1 MFLVFDV
8 ITLQIQFDD
17 GMKRSKKA
25 IRKMQMIKNAKKDVV
40 AGGGSATAGGINFQ
54 AAVTAIIEIH
64 IAAGVKLE
72 WLAGIVNDIPLEVSA
87 ETRGAGDDIG
97 ILLEGGTYTE
107 VQVKQGLSRG
117 QKMWDALMKLARAV
131 NDDIVQYG
139 ILVVCPNSSGTIKK
153 DLARDLVRLSGG
165 RNDGLK
171 SITKAF
177 IEKMKA
183 ESLCV
188 DNVAKRLRIYTVNAS
203 IGNGDSVIAANA
215 ILRNI
220 CDDVAQTGHAWDV
233 LLNDASQL
241 IAYRGKRAADSV
253 VQVLRSKG
261 IALKSQGDA
270 PSPLLAAFCSWMADT
285 NSEFDIPGIPK
296 PLQIDDAWI
305 ELSARVGS
313 TDPEISMG
321 VAEALEFYHTWTQGN
336 HRNERDTIIIK
347 GQTLG
352 RFVRC
357 GVVLGGPGMGKSVL
371 LKKLARTYSLEEF
384 PVLHFT
390 AKNLAQR
397 MKATGCSFEEG
408 IVALGTDGS
417 SLPFSP
423 HTLRLASQW
432 VILSEALDEAGSVHD
447 IVIEGLIKFAA
458 GYLNSRIIVTT
469 RPIGYTSALLREW
482 RHYELQPLESNSVI
496 QDLERLVCSVVEESS
511 EQEKTLAFAKEQI
524 NQSDNAKI
532 AARSPLILGLISAL
546 AIKKILF
553 GDTRTQLYERLFKQM
568 EKPRFAPDVNAGL
581 TSFILSTFLDTFAW
595 EILHDPTAD
604 LADLLQRC
612 GEQLASALSVPS
624 LNACMVAEKCFDYWE
639 RNGMVEK
646 VNHAGVEA
654 ATFIHKTFGEYAAA
668 RYLAKMPKEKS
679 RYEIEKHINDKS
691 WSEVLVFASSLGLI
705 DMVLAS
711 YINANRFVT
720 HKAISSALSTVIKS
734 DFLPSDELL
743 KAVIEAATRYLISPI
758 SWEAI
763 SIGNKLLD
771 LCHKY
776 PQDVVS
782 STASYVNHEQPWT
795 RIAALAVMTSTN
807 SMPHDWPKLK
817 EFVLDLPS
825 FLDTVCDKS
834 WGKFDFGSWPGR
846 QLDALYDFTVRET
859 LKRFSSDDAGLLLLP
874 LLTMSYHGSSK
885 GAVELLE
892 ILLEYNRPD
901 LAKQFDKDRMYEP
914 LGQRFDLYWEP
925 FNASFSAFI
934 TALSLQFVN
943 FDSGGILEET
953 TILWSLSGF
962 CYAIGLQKQ
971 SRRDVWPSEITP
983 DDKSIQE
990 VLRGCVLASGV
1001 DPMLLGKDVALFV
1014 KGLAGKKE
1022 DHCSLFLFRHTEDV
1036 DIDDMNWELAKGM
1049 DLLKLETSLHYS
1061 SLWVVLFA
1069 AQLIEINA
1077 TLEELVSIVTRVF
1090 DTGSGY
1096 ALLAASELCLQLE
1109 EPFKSETL
1117 LDRLEK
1123 PLHAGCQ
1130 YLFGALAQL
1139 PLSLDKRLLSI
1150 LRSGLL
1156 TSGSLT
1162 ATEATKVAEKY
1173 VDGHTG
1179 LAILLQE
1186 AFDLW
1191 IKKEEPYPVSGGT
1204 IPNSPREEILKV
1216 LLKCE
1221 SFEKQ
1226 LLLCYVNDVRSDVS
1240 KVASLALLEVLKDGS
1255 LCDEFIDGIENGEL
1269 KSKLLKQALQQNVP
1283 FTDTQI
1289 HTICNFLS
1297 RPLPDLRL
1305 AAMQILSNRY
1315 LSKEEVKERATNLLN
1330 DPDPEIQER
1339 SRRLLFDY
1347 GYSD

>member
-1 MFLVFDV
+1 M
-8 ITLQIQFDD
+8 I
-17 GMKRSKKA
+17 KRT
-25 IRKMQMIKNAKKDVV
+25 IRKIPMIKKAKKDVLV
-40 AGGGSATAGGINFQ
+40 GGGSATAGGINFQ

-87 ETRGAGDDIG
+87 ETGGEGDDIG
-97 ILLEGGTYTE
+97 ILFEDGTYAE

-117 QKMWDALMKLARAV
+117 QKMWAAFMKLARAV

-139 ILVVCPNSSGTIKK
+139 ILVICPNSSGTIKK

-188 DNVAKRLRIYTVNAS
+188 DKVAKRLRIYTMNAS
-203 IGNGDSVIAANA
+203 IVNGDSIIAANA

-220 CDDVAQTGHAWDV
+220 CDDVAQTGHAWDA

-241 IAYRGKRAADSV
+241 IEYRGRRAADSV
-253 VQVLRSKG
+253 VQLLRSKG
-261 IALKSQGDA
+261 ISLKSLGDA
-270 PSPLLAAFCSWMADT
+270 PSPLLADFCSWMADT
-285 NSEFDIPGIPK
+285 NCEFDIPGIPK
-296 PLQIDDAWI
+296 SLSLDDAWI
-305 ELSARVGS
+305 ELSVRVGS
-313 TDPEISMG
+313 IEPEISMG
-321 VAEALEFYHTWTQGN
+321 VAEALEHYHTWAQGN
-336 HRNERDTIIIK
+336 LRESRDTRIIK

-352 RFVRC
+352 RFVRL
-357 GVVLGGPGMGKSVL
+357 GVVIGGPGMGKSTL
-371 LKKLARTYSLEEF
+371 LKKLARTYSLEGF
-384 PVLHFT
+384 PVLLFT

-397 MKATGCSFEEG
+397 MQAIGCSFEEG

-417 SLPFSP
+417 GLPVSP

-432 VILSEALDEAGSVHD
+432 VIHCDALDEACSD
-447 IVIEGLIKFAA
+447 QDLVIEGLLKFAS
-458 GYLNSRIIVTT
+458 GHPNSRIIVTT
-469 RPIGYTSALLREW
+469 RPIGYTSALLRGW
-482 RHYELQPLESNSVI
+482 RHYELQPLESHSVI
-496 QDLERLVCSVVEESS
+496 QHLERLVCSVVEDSG

-524 NQSDNAKI
+524 NQNDNAKI

-546 AIKKILF
+546 AINKVIF

-568 EKPRFAPDVNAGL
+568 EKARFVPDVNEGL
-581 TSFILSTFLDTFAW
+581 TSVLLSTFLNTFAW
-595 EILHDPTAD
+595 EILHDSTAS
-604 LADLLQRC
+604 LADLLGRC
-612 GEQLASALSVPS
+612 GEQLASPLSVPS
-624 LNACMVAEKCFDYWE
+624 LKACMVADECFQHWE
-639 RNGMVEK
+639 RNGMVER

-679 RYEIEKHINDKS
+679 RYEIETHINDKS

-705 DMVLAS
+705 DRVLAS
-711 YINANRFVT
+711 YIKSNRFVT
-720 HKAISSALSTVIKS
+720 HKGISSALSTVIES

-743 KAVIEAATRYLISPI
+743 KEVIEAATKYLISPI

-776 PQDVVS
+776 PQDVLS

-795 RIAALAVMTSTN
+795 RIAALAVMACTN
-807 SMPHDWPKLK
+807 SMQHDWPKLK

-825 FLDTVCDKS
+825 LLDTVYHKS
-834 WGKFDFGSWPGR
+834 WGKFDFSSWPIR
-846 QLDALYDFTVRET
+846 QFDALYDFAVREV
-859 LKRFSSDDAGLLLLP
+859 LKLFSSEDVVPLLLP
-874 LLTMSYHGSSK
+874 LLTRNYHGSAK
-885 GAVELLE
+885 GAVELFK
-892 ILLEYNRPD
+892 ILHEHNRPD

-914 LGQRFDLYWEP
+914 LGNRLIQYWEP
-925 FNASFSAFI
+925 FNTQFSTFI
-934 TALSLQFVN
+934 TALSIQLANSDLDV
-943 FDSGGILEET
+943 ILEEKT
-953 TILWSLSGF
+953 TLWPLSGF
-962 CYAIGLQKQ
+962 CYSIGLRQQ
-971 SRRDVWPSEITP
+971 SCRDVWPSEISP
-983 DDKSIQE
+983 DDESIQE
-990 VLRGCVLASGV
+990 VLRGCVIASGI
-1001 DPMLLGKDVALFV
+1001 DPMLLGKDVALFA
-1014 KGLAGKKE
+1014 KGLAEKKE
-1022 DHCSLFLFRHTEDV
+1022 DHFSLFLFRHTEDV
-1036 DIDDMNWELAKGM
+1036 DIDDMKWELAKGM
-1049 DLLKLETSLHYS
+1049 DLLKLETALHYS

-1077 TLEELVSIVTRVF
+1077 TPEELALIVTRVF
-1090 DTGSGY
+1090 DTGQGN
-1096 ALLAASELCLQLE
+1096 ALLASSELCLQLE
-1109 EPFKSETL
+1109 APLKSELL

-1123 PLHAGCQ
+1123 QPLQQGCQ
-1130 YLFGALAQL
+1130 YLFGALARL

-1150 LRSGLL
+1150 LQSGLL
-1156 TSGSLT
+1156 TSGPLT

-1173 VDGHTG
+1173 VDGHTSV
-1179 LAILLQE
+1179 AILLQE

-1191 IKKEEPYPVSGGT
+1191 IEKEEPYPVNGGT

-1226 LLLCYVNDVRSDVS
+1226 LLLRYVNDVRSDVS

-1255 LCDEFIDGIENGEL
+1255 LCDEFIDGIENGDL
-1269 KSKLLKQALQQNVP
+1269 KSKLLKQALQQNVH

-1289 HTICNFLS
+1289 HTICSFLS

-1305 AAMQILSNRY
+1305 AAMQILCNRY

>member
-1 MFLVFDV
+1 
-8 ITLQIQFDD
+8 
-17 GMKRSKKA
+17 
-25 IRKMQMIKNAKKDVV
+25 MIKKAKKDVV
-40 AGGGSATAGGINFQ
+40 VGGGSATAGGINFQ
-54 AAVTAIIEIH
+54 AAVIAIIEIH

-72 WLAGIVNDIPLEVSA
+72 WLAGIENDIPLEVSA

-97 ILLEGGTYTE
+97 ILFEDGTYAE

-131 NDDIVQYG
+131 NDETVQYG

-153 DLARDLVRLSGG
+153 LLARDLVRLSGG
-165 RNDGLK
+165 RNDDLK
-171 SITKAF
+171 SITTAF
-177 IEKMKA
+177 IERMKE
-183 ESLCV
+183 ESLGV
-188 DNVAKRLRIYTVNAS
+188 EKVAKCLRIVTVNALISNVDS
-203 IGNGDSVIAANA
+203 ISAANA
-215 ILRNI
+215 LLRNI
-220 CDDVAQTGHAWDV
+220 CDDVAQTGHAWDA

-241 IAYRGKRAADSV
+241 IEYRGKRAADSV
-253 VQVLRSKG
+253 VQLLGSKG

-270 PSPLLAAFCSWMADT
+270 PSPLLAAFCLWMANI
-285 NSEFDIPGIPK
+285 NSEFSIPSIPQ
-296 PLQIDDAWI
+296 PLSVDDAWI
-305 ELSARVGS
+305 ELSVRVGS

-321 VAEALEFYHTWTQGN
+321 VAEALEHYHTWAHGN
-336 HRNERDTIIIK
+336 HRNERDTCIIK
-347 GQTLG
+347 GQTIG

-357 GVVLGGPGMGKSVL
+357 GVVIGGPGMGKSVL
-371 LKKLARTYSLEEF
+371 LKKLARTYSLEGL
-384 PVLHFT
+384 PVLLFT

-397 MKATGCSFEEG
+397 VRVTGCSFEEG

-417 SLPFSP
+417 GLAISP
-423 HTLRLASQW
+423 HTLRLASHW
-432 VILSEALDEAGSVHD
+432 VILCDALDEAGTD
-447 IVIEGLIKFAA
+447 QGIVIEGLIRFAA
-458 GYLNSRIIVTT
+458 GYPNSRIIVTT

-482 RHYELQPLESNSVI
+482 RHYELQPLESYSVI
-496 QDLERLVCSVVEESS
+496 QDLERLVCSVIEESS

-546 AIKKILF
+546 AIKKIPF

-568 EKPRFAPDVNAGL
+568 EKARFAPDVNAGL
-581 TSFILSTFLDTFAW
+581 TSVILSTFLDTFAW
-595 EILHDPTAD
+595 KILHDPTAD

-624 LNACMVAEKCFDYWE
+624 LKAYMVAEKCFDHWE
-639 RNGMVEK
+639 RNGMVER

-654 ATFIHKTFGEYAAA
+654 ATFIHKAFGEYSAA
-668 RYLAKMPKEKS
+668 RYLAKMPPENS
-679 RYEIEKHINDKS
+679 RCEIETHITDKS

-705 DMVLAS
+705 DMVLNS
-711 YINANRFVT
+711 YIKANCVAT
-720 HKAISSALSTVIKS
+720 QQAVSSALSTVIES
-734 DFLPSDELL
+734 DCRPSYELI
-743 KAVIEAATRYLISPI
+743 KEVIAAATRYLISPI

-771 LCHKY
+771 LCQKY

-782 STASYVNHEQPWT
+782 STAPYVNHEQPWT
-795 RIAALAVMTSTN
+795 RFAALAVMTFSN
-807 SMPHDWPKLK
+807 SISHDWPEFK

-825 FLDTVCDKS
+825 LLDTVCDKS
-834 WGKFDFGSWPGR
+834 WGKFDFGSWPGS
-846 QLDALYDFTVRET
+846 QLNALYDFAVREV
-859 LKRFSSDDAGLLLLP
+859 LKRFSSEEAGPLLLP
-874 LLTMSYHGSSK
+874 LLTRSYHGSVK
-885 GAVELLE
+885 GAGELFK
-892 ILLEYNRPD
+892 ILHEHNRPD

-914 LGQRFDLYWEP
+914 LGHRFDQYWEP
-925 FNASFSAFI
+925 FNTPFSTFI
-934 TALSLQFVN
+934 KALSIQHAN
-943 FDSGGILEET
+943 SDSGGILEEKT
-953 TILWSLSGF
+953 TLWSLSGF
-962 CYAIGLQKQ
+962 CYAIGLRQQ
-971 SRRDVWPSEITP
+971 SCWDVWPSEITP

-990 VLRGCVLASGV
+990 VLRGCVIASGI
-1001 DPMLLGKDVALFV
+1001 DPMLLGKDVALLV
-1014 KGLAGKKE
+1014 MGLAKKE
-1022 DHCSLFLFRHTEDV
+1022 GHCSLFLFRHTEDV
-1036 DIDDMNWELAKGM
+1036 DIDMKWELAKGM
-1049 DLLKLETSLHYS
+1049 DLQKLETALHYS
-1061 SLWVVLFA
+1061 SIWVVLYA

-1077 TLEELVSIVTRVF
+1077 TPEELALIVTRVF
-1090 DTGSGY
+1090 DTGQGN
-1096 ALLAASELCLQLE
+1096 ALLAASELCLQLKA
-1109 EPFKSETL
+1109 PLKSELL

-1123 PLHAGCQ
+1123 PLQPGCQ
-1130 YLFGALAQL
+1130 YLFRALARS

-1156 TSGSLT
+1156 TSGPLT

-1179 LAILLQE
+1179 VAILLQK

-1191 IKKEEPYPVSGGT
+1191 IEKEEPYPVSGGT

-1226 LLLCYVNDVRSDVS
+1226 LLLRYVNDVRSDVS

-1289 HTICNFLS
+1289 HTICSFLS

-1305 AAMQILSNRY
+1305 AAMQILCNRY
-1315 LSKEEVKERATNLLN
+1315 LSKEEVKEQATNLLN